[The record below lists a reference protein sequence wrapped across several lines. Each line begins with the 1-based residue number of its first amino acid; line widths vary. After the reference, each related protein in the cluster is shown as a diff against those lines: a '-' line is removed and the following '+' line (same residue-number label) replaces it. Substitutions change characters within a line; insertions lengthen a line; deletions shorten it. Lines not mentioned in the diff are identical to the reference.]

1 MIDWR
6 TEGERFRQR
15 AIDGGINNN
24 PPALALLAVYCELR
38 HQDQAAELRRRDDG
52 STRAMERLSA
62 MLDQHGEMLAQTM
75 RR

>member
-1 MIDWR
+1 MTIDWR
-6 TEGERFRQR
+6 ERGEAYQVA
-15 AIDGGINNN
+15 AIQTADGD
-24 PPALALLAVYCELR
+24 PVAAMLAVYCELR